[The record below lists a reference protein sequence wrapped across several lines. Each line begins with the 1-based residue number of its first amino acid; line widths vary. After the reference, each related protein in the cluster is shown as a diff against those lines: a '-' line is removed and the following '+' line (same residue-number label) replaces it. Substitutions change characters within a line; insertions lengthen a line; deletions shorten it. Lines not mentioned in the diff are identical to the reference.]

1 MSRIRTDV
9 EIMPQNELE
18 AWIDNILSNVH
29 IADVR
34 TINETL
40 TRELEIDKLVRL
52 AKRDFKA
59 CDRCFS
65 TYPKN
70 TNYCL
75 YCPGNRKLRIFKVAM
90 DLYAEIQK
98 VRSRK

>member
-1 MSRIRTDV
+1 MSRLRTDV
-9 EIMPQNELE
+9 DIMPESELE

-29 IADVR
+29 IQDVR
-34 TINETL
+34 TINDTL
-40 TRELEIDKLVRL
+40 TRELEIDKLVKL

-59 CDRCFS
+59 CDRCYS
-65 TYPKN
+65 TYPMN

-75 YCPGNRKLRIFKVAM
+75 YCPNNRKLRTFKVAM
-90 DLYAEIQK
+90 DLEVEIQK